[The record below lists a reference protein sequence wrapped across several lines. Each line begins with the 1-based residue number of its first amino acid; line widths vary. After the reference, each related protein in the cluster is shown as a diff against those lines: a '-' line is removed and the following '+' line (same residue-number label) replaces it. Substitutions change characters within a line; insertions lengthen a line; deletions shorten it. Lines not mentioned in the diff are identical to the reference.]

1 VNALLTI
8 ARKDLKL
15 LARNRAA
22 FFWVLGFP
30 ILVALLFGAAFSGG
44 GARPSVPVAVV
55 DLDRTDYSRA
65 LVRRLGASEA
75 LRVRETTLDSAVAAV
90 RHGDLTAYVALRPGM
105 SENFGF
111 GGDSAS
117 GIEIGIDPR
126 QRPTADMLR
135 GLVTQAIFVGM
146 RESFGAGGTGREMI
160 ARQLERMRADSTA
173 VNGAVSGAMNGTA
186 KEEAEGRRLRTERV
200 LRSLE
205 SFMTV
210 LDSVEAPAGAGRA
223 ATADSAG
230 SDSAVAA
237 GVSADSTTAGA
248 GPRIH
253 MVEVTE
259 QDSGP
264 RTPFE
269 VTFPS
274 GLAWG
279 LIGTCMAFAISIVY
293 ERITGTFLRLRL
305 APVSRVQVLGGKA
318 LACFIGCLVSTAVL
332 FAIGYFGLHIRIT
345 NPLGLAAAV
354 MAAAFCFTGLMM
366 LIAAIGRSP
375 QSVSGAGWALM
386 LILSMTGGGMI
397 PLFAM
402 PPWMQALSNFS
413 LVKWAILGVEGAVWR
428 GFSWAEMA
436 LPLGILVAAG
446 VVAFTAGAVA
456 LSRSE
461 S

>member
-1 VNALLTI
+1 MNALLTI

-15 LARNRAA
+15 LVRNRAS

-30 ILVALLFGAAFSGG
+30 ILVALLFGTAFSGS
-44 GARPSVPVAVV
+44 GARPSVPVAIV
-55 DLDRTDYSRA
+55 DLDHTDYARA
-65 LVRRLGASEA
+65 LVQRLSASEA

-111 GGDSAS
+111 GGDSTS

-135 GLVTQAIFVGM
+135 GLVTQAVFMGM
-146 RESFGAGGTGREMI
+146 RESFGAGGSGREMI
-160 ARQLERMRADSTA
+160 ARQLATLRADTTA
-173 VNGAVSGAMNGTA
+173 MTGTA
-186 KEEAEGRRLRTERV
+186 PGATMDRRLRTERV

-210 LDSVEAPAGAGRA
+210 LDSVETPAPAAVASDSAGAGAGAGGA
-223 ATADSAG
+223 AGAGAAAGAGG
-230 SDSAVAA
+230 SDSTGA
-237 GVSADSTTAGA
+237 GV

-259 QDSGP
+259 QDKGP
-264 RTPFE
+264 RTAYE

-293 ERITGTFLRLRL
+293 ERLTGTFLRLRL
-305 APVSRVQVLGGKA
+305 APVSRAQVLGGKA
-318 LACFIGCLVSTAVL
+318 LACFIACLISTAVL
-332 FAIGYFGLHIRIT
+332 FGIGYFLLHIRIT
-345 NPLGLAAAV
+345 NPLGFAAAV
-354 MAAAFCFTGLMM
+354 AAAAFCFTGLMM

-375 QSVSGAGWALM
+375 QSVSGAGWAVM
-386 LILSMTGGGMI
+386 LIFSMTGGGMI

-428 GFSWAEMA
+428 GFTWSEMA
-436 LPLGILVAAG
+436 LPLGILLAAG
-446 VVAFTAGAVA
+446 AVAFTLGAMA

-461 S
+461 T